1 MVATMGDVGRRSS
14 GVGGPFQKRVLLSAP
29 VALITLAAP
38 DHMARS
44 ARIGPTATAAQ
55 RSCGQPPTACAATTA
70 LAFVSAA
77 DGGIGGRSSRRE
89 LSPPS

>member
-14 GVGGPFQKRVLLSAP
+14 GVGGPFQKPMLLSAP

-44 ARIGPTATAAQ
+44 ASHRPYGYGGAAVV
-55 RSCGQPPTACAATTA
+55 RPAAYGVRCYYRA
-70 LAFVSAA
+70 GV
-77 DGGIGGRSSRRE
+77 RVCR
-89 LSPPS
+89 